1 MLCSRI
7 LRISMQDYSGKYS
20 QIYDLVTQH
29 KDYCLEVQKIEELLG
44 RLGLN
49 ELDAKVALSVG
60 CGTGNHETLLVE
72 RNTGLKLDA
81 IDISPG
87 MIKVAKKKIVSKSL
101 EGLNFHCIDIKD
113 LAKNKFYDFSISLFN
128 VVNCL
133 SDTLQLEN
141 FFAQVSRR
149 LTNNGYFIFEAWNA
163 SQCIKS
169 PPTVV
174 EREYFDEAAGY
185 KLRRVAAP
193 NIHGDKLSINYLIDG
208 IFNHKSIYLESI
220 HNIKLFSKSAIK
232 YALNRTGLVL
242 VKEMSAL
249 PNLIEKDFQ
258 DARMSAYVARKFD

>member
-141 FFAQVSRR
+141 FLHKYLDVLPIMDISFSRHGMHRSVLKVHQLSLSANILMKLLVTSYAGWR
-149 LTNNGYFIFEAWNA
+149 LQTFM
-163 SQCIKS
+163 
-169 PPTVV
+169 V
-174 EREYFDEAAGY
+174 
-185 KLRRVAAP
+185 
-193 NIHGDKLSINYLIDG
+193 IN
-208 IFNHKSIYLESI
+208 
-220 HNIKLFSKSAIK
+220 
-232 YALNRTGLVL
+232 
-242 VKEMSAL
+242 
-249 PNLIEKDFQ
+249 
-258 DARMSAYVARKFD
+258 